1 MATANIISEAR
12 ELLALGFYAR
22 TDTAAERA
30 AWMNAAQ
37 ACVDGDDS
45 DLRHMLGKE
54 AAWEHYLDWANRNPR
69 VADTF
74 DGEFDQ
80 WFERN
85 AWAAESY
92 VPALPM
98 GAAA

>member
-1 MATANIISEAR
+1 MAHTANITAA
-12 ELLALGFYAR
+12 ELASQYICR

-30 AWMNAAQ
+30 EWLQAAQ
-37 ACVDGDDS
+37 CALDGDDS

-69 VADTF
+69 DADTF

-80 WFERN
+80 WLERN
-85 AWAAESY
+85 SWAAESY
-92 VPALPM
+92 VPAM